1 MPPWKRYKICNS
13 SPRSLTQYLSSN
25 KAANKW
31 ENICYNFGKITKVC
45 KVWQS
50 QRVYFYELEP
60 NQILNILGKFKRDD
74 IWQQHCKKHQ
84 LKLRHGCI
92 PEMYANLFS

>member
-13 SPRSLTQYLSSN
+13 SPGSLTQYLSSN

-45 KVWQS
+45 KV
-50 QRVYFYELEP
+50 FEP
-60 NQILNILGKFKRDD
+60 NYIVNILDEFKSIKRED